1 MHSILLAEDNP
12 DICFMVSEILRT
24 HIDDCVVLTAKDGLE
39 TVRLARKQHPDVIL
53 LDIQMPTMDGFEVC
67 RILKDDPEMRHIPI
81 VFLTAT
87 YDDLKSKI
95 KGMDLGADDYITQ
108 PVDNLELVTRV
119 KVMLRIKS
127 LYDELRQASQKLQ
140 RAEQQKFAF
149 LSDISHELRS
159 PLNGILGFAELL
171 ANEYYGPL
179 SNTRHEFLS
188 MINKGGEKL
197 LALVDDISLLARLE
211 TGEVTLQP
219 ETFSLTSLIDTVW
232 IDLQNMAYNKRISF
246 RREVPPEADRI
257 TADKKRLQTILQNL
271 LDNAI
276 EFSQAGGQINVSCR
290 LQQDQNPPSPPFSK
304 GGVSAEFPFPKGEH
318 PLLSPSLEKGD
329 TGGFSGENN
338 SLIAPFGKKGDLVA
352 IAVTDTGQGIN
363 PEDKDKIFTPF
374 PKIAGKE
381 GGGQGS
387 GLGLTICKKIVEL
400 MGGSIEFESE
410 AETGSTF
417 TVYIPFAEA
426 RAPSK
431 SVSACI

>member
-290 LQQDQNPPSPPFSK
+290 LQQDQS
-304 GGVSAEFPFPKGEH
+304 
-318 PLLSPSLEKGD
+318 
-329 TGGFSGENN
+329 
-338 SLIAPFGKKGDLVA
+338 VA
-352 IAVTDTGQGIN
+352 IAVTDTGQGIK

-381 GGGQGS
+381 GGEQGS
-387 GLGLTICKKIVEL
+387 GLGLAICKKFVEL

-410 AETGSTF
+410 AEIGSTF

-431 SVSACI
+431 SGSACI